1 MSATRLHG
9 RSSLLL
15 NASWE
20 PLMILPAKRAIVLV
34 LQEKA
39 EVLHAREEVVRSER
53 LSLAL
58 PSVVRLRY
66 YVHVRFQAR
75 RGVNRKAIFAR
86 DGYRCQYCGGVAEN
100 IDHIVP
106 RSRGGSHSWNNVVA
120 SCRKCNTRKENK
132 TPEEAGM
139 RLRRRPGAPH
149 HPVLL
154 GASYGRIYPEW
165 EQYFQAAA
173 SA

>member
-1 MSATRLHG
+1 MNATRLQSY
-9 RSSLLL
+9 SSLLL
-15 NASWE
+15 NATWE
-20 PLMILPAKRAIVLV
+20 PLMVLPARRAIILV

-39 EVLHAREEVVRSER
+39 EVLHERDEIVRSER
-53 LSLAL
+53 FSLAL
-58 PSVVRLRY
+58 PSVLRLRY

-75 RGVNRKAIFAR
+75 TGVNRKAIFAR

-100 IDHIVP
+100 LDHIVP
-106 RSRGGSHSWNNVVA
+106 RSRGGAHTWNNVVA
-120 SCRKCNTRKENK
+120 SCRKCNSRKENK

-139 RLRRRPGAPH
+139 RLRRRPGAPARAH
-149 HPVLL
+149 LI

-165 EQYFQAAA
+165 EQYFSAAA

>member
-1 MSATRLHG
+1 MRTTLLAG
-9 RSSLLL
+9 RFSLLL

-20 PLMILPAKRAIVLV
+20 PLMVLPAKRAVVLV

-39 EVLHAREEVVRSER
+39 EILHAREECVRSER

-58 PSVVRLRY
+58 PSVLRLRY
-66 YVHVRFQAR
+66 FVHVRFQAR
-75 RGVNRKAIFAR
+75 AGVNRKAIFAR
-86 DGYRCQYCGGVAEN
+86 DGHRCQYCGGAAEN

-106 RSRGGSHSWNNVVA
+106 KSRGGMHSWNNVVA

-132 TPEEAGM
+132 TPEEVGM
-139 RLRRRPGAPH
+139 RLRRRPGTPH
-149 HPVLL
+149 RSMLM
-154 GASYGRIYPEW
+154 GASYGRFYPEW
-165 EQYFQAAA
+165 EQFFRAAV

>member
-1 MSATRLHG
+1 MSATLLSG
-9 RSSLLL
+9 QSSLLL

-20 PLMILPAKRAIVLV
+20 PLMVLPAKRAIVLV

-39 EVLHAREEVVRSER
+39 EVLHSRDQLVRSER
-53 LSLAL
+53 LELAL

-66 YVHVRFQAR
+66 YVHVKFQSR
-75 RGVNRKAIFAR
+75 TGVNRKAIFAR

-100 IDHIVP
+100 IDHIIP
-106 RSRGGSHSWNNVVA
+106 RSRGGTHSWNNVVA
-120 SCRKCNTRKENK
+120 SCRKCNSRKENK

-139 RLRRRPGAPH
+139 RLRRRPGTPH
-149 HPVLL
+149 RFALI

-165 EQYFQAAA
+165 EQYFRAAA
-173 SA
+173 TA